1 MRIIIDT
8 REQCPWHFGDLADV
22 SRGTLSAGDYALAG
36 DIGFAIE
43 RKSLP
48 DYVHTVTSEWPRF
61 KRELQRMKSYP
72 ARVVIVEGEW
82 INILTGQ
89 YPGNVPPPAIIA
101 RTAELIM
108 DGVAVIFCTDPTAA
122 AGLCW
127 RLLVER
133 KRRLEQ

>member
-1 MRIIIDT
+1 MKIIIDT
-8 REQCPWHFGDLADV
+8 REQSPWHFGDLAEV
-22 SRGTLSAGDYALAG
+22 SRGTLPTGDYALAG
-36 DIGFAIE
+36 DTGFAIE

-48 DYVHTVTSEWPRF
+48 DYVQTITSNWQRF
-61 KRELQRMKSYP
+61 RRELDRMKRFP

-82 INILTGQ
+82 MDILTGK

-101 RTAELIM
+101 RTSELIM
-108 DGVAVIFCTDPTAA
+108 DGVTILFCSNSTAA

-133 KRRLEQ
+133 KKRLEA